1 MISKDDI
8 LAFATRHIP
17 DYTFDGSVI
26 PVQGGLI
33 NEVWRLQAV
42 PAPIIIKHAPP
53 YIASAPDIPLKPARI
68 IFEGRCLKLLDEEG
82 ALTHVS
88 SPDCRPPGLIARD
101 EDQYLLAMED
111 IGPHQPLHDWLLQSD
126 SDPIAS
132 GQVLG
137 RFIGALHRESS
148 RNPALALKHANLPV
162 QETRLR
168 IQYEAIASL
177 LAESNVEDSDTLGE
191 KARDLGKRLLLPP
204 GKCLIMGDLWPAS
217 VLITPNGMRLIDW
230 EFSHY
235 GSPAQD
241 VAHLAAHIWMLAHRK
256 DVHLICAAFWLN
268 FREAYREQIAPV
280 QQYLWSEQVS
290 IDAGLHF
297 GAEILVRTIG
307 GFQSG
312 YLYDGLSHDDTAI
325 KQAVEI
331 AALHLRNPK
340 QTDLF
345 SGLCETY

>member
-8 LAFATRHIP
+8 LAFATRYIP

-33 NEVWRLQAV
+33 NEVWQLQAV

-68 IFEGRCLKLLDEEG
+68 IFEGRCLNLLDEEG
-82 ALTHVS
+82 ALAHVS
-88 SPDCRPPGLIARD
+88 SPDCRAPRLIARD
-101 EDQYLLAMED
+101 EDQHLIAMED
-111 IGPHQPLHDWLLQSD
+111 IGPHQPLQDWLLHSD

-137 RFIGALHRESS
+137 KFIGALHRESS
-148 RNPALALKHANLPV
+148 RIPALALKHANLPV

-177 LAESNVEDSDTLGE
+177 LAESNIEDADTLGE

-256 DVHLICAAFWLN
+256 DVHRTCAAFWLS
-268 FREAYREQIAPV
+268 FRNAYQEQIWPV
-280 QQYLWSEQVS
+280 QQNLWPEQVS

-312 YLYDGLSHDDTAI
+312 YLYDGLSHDDPAI
-325 KQAVEI
+325 KKAVEI
-331 AALHLRNPK
+331 ASLHLRNPK